1 MKKLI
6 LEKFKNSILKNGDA
20 LKATI
25 GGGYPCAQGS
35 CVGVATQCVPA
46 SCSGGTGT
54 VALNRKDINGIT
66 LPSCNTYGG
75 CN

>member
-6 LEKFKNSILKNGDA
+6 LEKFRNSVLKNGDA

-35 CVGVATQCVPA
+35 CVGVATNCTVS
-46 SCSGGTGT
+46 SCDGGSGF
-54 VALNRKDINGIT
+54 VALNRKDANSNT